1 MSETLPVLARQTERR
16 VSRRELG
23 RSLLTGLAA
32 GILPGVLSP
41 LHPIHTH
48 LSNGGLLDSVEEALA
63 AVDHKPAFLS
73 AGQLAALDKLCEAL
87 IPGSHKA
94 KSAEFIDLLLGVD
107 ATESQKKFSESFAVM
122 EAAAKTGFQK
132 SVASLNPDELN
143 RLLEVASAKE
153 SADHDHFA
161 NLKSWAI
168 GAYYSSEIGM
178 RELGWTPDRV
188 FSSFPVCTHEGNHS

>member
-1 MSETLPVLARQTERR
+1 MSEKLHVLVGQTERR

-23 RSLLTGLAA
+23 RSLVTALAA
-32 GILPGVLSP
+32 GILPGALSP
-41 LHPIHTH
+41 LHPIHQH
-48 LSNGGLLDSVEEALA
+48 LSNGSWLDSVDEALG
-63 AVDHKPAFLS
+63 AVDHKPAFLTP
-73 AGQLAALDKLCEAL
+73 AQLAALDMLCETL

-94 KSAEFIDLLLGVD
+94 KSAEFIDLLLSVD
-107 ATESQKKFSESFAVM
+107 ATESQKNFSESLAAMEVAAKAGFQKGVASLHPDELHRLL
-122 EAAAKTGFQK
+122 EAAA
-132 SVASLNPDELN
+132 
-143 RLLEVASAKE
+143 AKE
-153 SADHDHFA
+153 SADHGHFA